1 MFWSD
6 IMAAVTF
13 FGHRDT
19 PKETEPALRLT
30 LIDLIENKNATL
42 FYVGNHGNF
51 DAMVRRQI
59 EDLSKT
65 YPIKYYVVLAYMPS
79 KNAEPDEHSIL
90 PEGIESVPR
99 RFAINYRNKWMLNK
113 SDIVVTYV
121 THNFGGAWEFKKMVN
136 GTRKIMLELSEV
148 KTD

>member
-1 MFWSD
+1 MKEQT
-6 IMAAVTF
+6 VTF

-19 PKETEPALRLT
+19 PKEIESALRLT

-51 DAMVRRQI
+51 DAMVRRQL
-59 EDLSKT
+59 EDLSRT

-121 THNFGGAWEFKKMVN
+121 TRNFGGAVQFMNMATISTKVVINIGMPN
-136 GTRKIMLELSEV
+136 N
-148 KTD
+148 

>member
-1 MFWSD
+1 MKEQT
-6 IMAAVTF
+6 VTF

-30 LIDLIENKNATL
+30 LIDLIENKNATV

-51 DAMVRRQI
+51 DAMVRRQL

-65 YPIKYYVVLAYMPS
+65 YPIKYYVVLAYMPN
-79 KNAEPDEHSIL
+79 KNDTPDEHSIL
-90 PEGIESVPR
+90 PEGIETVPR
-99 RFAINYRNKWMLNK
+99 RFAIKYRNKWMLGK

-121 THNFGGAWEFKKMVN
+121 TRPFGGAWEFKHMAVKNKKKVF
-136 GTRKIMLELSEV
+136 ELFH
-148 KTD
+148 K

>member
-1 MFWSD
+1 
-6 IMAAVTF
+6 MATVTF

-30 LIDLIENKNATL
+30 LIDLIENKNATV

-51 DAMVRRQI
+51 DAMVRHQL

-79 KNAEPDEHSIL
+79 KNDNPDEHSIL
-90 PEGIESVPR
+90 PEGIETVPR
-99 RFAINYRNKWMLNK
+99 RFAINYRNKWMLGK

-121 THNFGGAWEFKKMVN
+121 TRPFGGAWEFKRMAEK
-136 GTRKIMLELSEV
+136 TRKIIIDLT
-148 KTD
+148 K

>member
-1 MFWSD
+1 
-6 IMAAVTF
+6 MATVTF

-19 PKETEPALRLT
+19 PKETEPVLRLT

-51 DAMVRRQI
+51 DAMVCRQL

-79 KNAEPDEHSIL
+79 KNDNPDEHSIL
-90 PEGIESVPR
+90 PEGIETVPR
-99 RFAINYRNKWMLNK
+99 RFAINYRNKWMLTK

-121 THNFGGAWEFKKMVN
+121 ASPSSGSGKFKDFAERC
-136 GTRKIMLELSEV
+136 RKLTININ
-148 KTD
+148 

>member
-1 MFWSD
+1 MVT
-6 IMAAVTF
+6 VTF

-19 PKETEPALRLT
+19 PKEIEPVLRLT
-30 LIDLIENKNATL
+30 LIDLIENKNATV

-51 DAMVRRQI
+51 DAMVYRQL

-65 YPIKYYVVLAYMPS
+65 YPIKYYVVLAYMPG
-79 KNAEPDEHSIL
+79 KNDTPDEHSIL

-99 RFAINYRNKWMLNK
+99 RFAINYRNKWMLTK

-121 THNFGGAWEFKKMVN
+121 TRPFGGAWEFKQMAQMMSKN
-136 GTRKIMLELSEV
+136 LIEIIS
-148 KTD
+148 

>member
-1 MFWSD
+1 MKEQT
-6 IMAAVTF
+6 VTF

-30 LIDLIENKNATL
+30 LIDLIENKNATV

-51 DAMVRRQI
+51 DAMVHRQL

-65 YPIKYYVVLAYMPS
+65 YPIKYYVVLAYMPG

-90 PEGIESVPR
+90 PEGIETVPR
-99 RFAINYRNKWMLNK
+99 RFAINYRNKWMLTK

-121 THNFGGAWEFKKMVN
+121 TRHFGGAWEFKQLAKKQEKNIFSVQ
-136 GTRKIMLELSEV
+136 IV
-148 KTD
+148 

>member
-1 MFWSD
+1 MKEQT
-6 IMAAVTF
+6 VTF

-19 PKETEPALRLT
+19 PKEIEPALRLT
-30 LIDLIENKNATL
+30 LIDLIKNKNATV

-51 DAMVRRQI
+51 DAMVRRQL

-65 YPIKYYVVLAYMPS
+65 YPIKYYVVLAYMPC

-90 PEGIESVPR
+90 PEGIETVPR

-121 THNFGGAWEFKKMVN
+121 THPFGGAWEFKQMAEKMKRN
-136 GTRKIMLELSEV
+136 IIGIN
-148 KTD
+148 

>member
-1 MFWSD
+1 MKEQT
-6 IMAAVTF
+6 VTF

-19 PKETEPALRLT
+19 PKEIESALRLT
-30 LIDLIENKNATL
+30 LIDLIENKNATV

-51 DAMVRRQI
+51 DAMVRCQL

-65 YPIKYYVVLAYMPS
+65 YPIKYYVVLAYMPN

-121 THNFGGAWEFKKMVN
+121 TRPFGGAWEFKQMAQRQGKKLIEFN
-136 GTRKIMLELSEV
+136 T
-148 KTD
+148 

>member
-1 MFWSD
+1 MKEQT
-6 IMAAVTF
+6 VTF

-19 PKETEPALRLT
+19 PKEIESALRLT
-30 LIDLIENKNATL
+30 LIDLIENKNATV

-51 DAMVRRQI
+51 DAMVRRQL

-65 YPIKYYVVLAYMPS
+65 YPIKYYVVLAYMPG

-90 PEGIESVPR
+90 PEGIETVPR
-99 RFAINYRNKWMLNK
+99 RFAINNRNKWMLTK

-121 THNFGGAWEFKKMVN
+121 THNFGGAWEFQQMAERQSKYV
-136 GTRKIMLELSEV
+136 LEIICH
-148 KTD
+148 

>member
-1 MFWSD
+1 MKEQT
-6 IMAAVTF
+6 VTF

-30 LIDLIENKNATL
+30 LIDLIENKNATV

-51 DAMVRRQI
+51 DAMVRRQL
-59 EDLSKT
+59 EDLSKI

-79 KNAEPDEHSIL
+79 KNDTPDEHSIL

-99 RFAINYRNKWMLNK
+99 RFAINNRNKWMLTK

-121 THNFGGAWEFKKMVN
+121 THNFGGAWEFQQMAERQSKYV
-136 GTRKIMLELSEV
+136 LEIICH
-148 KTD
+148 

>member
-1 MFWSD
+1 MKEQT
-6 IMAAVTF
+6 VTF

-19 PKETEPALRLT
+19 PKEIEPALRLT
-30 LIDLIENKNATL
+30 LIDLIENKNATV

-51 DAMVRRQI
+51 DAMVRRQL

-90 PEGIESVPR
+90 PEGIETVPR
-99 RFAINYRNKWMLNK
+99 RFAINYRNKWMLTK

-121 THNFGGAWEFKKMVN
+121 TRDFGGAAQFKELAEIQQKLIVN
-136 GTRKIMLELSEV
+136 LSALM
-148 KTD
+148 

>member
-1 MFWSD
+1 
-6 IMAAVTF
+6 MAIVTF

-19 PKETEPALRLT
+19 PKETEPVLRLT
-30 LIDLIENKNATL
+30 LIELIENKNATV

-51 DAMVRRQI
+51 DAMVRRQL

-79 KNAEPDEHSIL
+79 KNDNPDEHSIL
-90 PEGIESVPR
+90 PEGIETVPK
-99 RFAINYRNKWMLNK
+99 RFAINYRNKWMLGK

-121 THNFGGAWEFKKMVN
+121 TRNFGGAVQFMNMATISTKAVINIGMPN
-136 GTRKIMLELSEV
+136 N
-148 KTD
+148 

>member
-1 MFWSD
+1 MKEQT
-6 IMAAVTF
+6 ITF

-19 PKETEPALRLT
+19 PKEIEPALRLT
-30 LIDLIENKNATL
+30 LIDLIENKNATV

-51 DAMVRRQI
+51 DAMVRRQL

-65 YPIKYYVVLAYMPS
+65 YPIKYYVVLAYMPG

-90 PEGIESVPR
+90 PEGIETVPR

-121 THNFGGAWEFKKMVN
+121 TRPVGGAWRFKEMAERQSKYV
-136 GTRKIMLELSEV
+136 LEIICL
-148 KTD
+148 

>member
-1 MFWSD
+1 MKEQT
-6 IMAAVTF
+6 VTF

-30 LIDLIENKNATL
+30 LIDLIENKNATV

-51 DAMVRRQI
+51 DDMVRRQL

-65 YPIKYYVVLAYMPS
+65 YPIKYYVVLAYMPG
-79 KNAEPDEHSIL
+79 KNGEPDEHSIP
-90 PEGIESVPR
+90 PEGIETVPR
-99 RFAINYRNKWMLNK
+99 RFTINYRNKWMLTK

-121 THNFGGAWEFKKMVN
+121 TRPFGGAWEFKKMAE
-136 GTRKIMLELSEV
+136 RQSKIIIFL
-148 KTD
+148 

>member
-1 MFWSD
+1 MT
-6 IMAAVTF
+6 VTF

-30 LIDLIENKNATL
+30 LIDLIENKNATV

-51 DAMVRRQI
+51 DAMVRRQLD
-59 EDLSKT
+59 DLSRT

-79 KNAEPDEHSIL
+79 RYDTPDEHSIL
-90 PEGIESVPR
+90 PEGIETVPR

-113 SDIVVTYV
+113 SDIVITYV
-121 THNFGGAWEFKKMVN
+121 TRNFGGAWKFKQMANSKEKLLIDLLK
-136 GTRKIMLELSEV
+136 G
-148 KTD
+148 